1 MEVKNKIDK
10 FGKFLVEN
18 LRDKGICYAERLLN
32 NHWKAP
38 VLQNIQSELASLSD
52 SQKNTVKRA
61 VIATVDTA
69 IHDFLFALQEQADFD
84 NDIQIIVDSENVV
97 ELSDGIHGEA
107 YSEKSWYAKYS
118 KYEIIG

>member
-1 MEVKNKIDK
+1 MLCV
-10 FGKFLVEN
+10 GY
-18 LRDKGICYAERLLN
+18 KGLGQKKDGLGPTDARPTRPPIVRLARCLHCLKLKLN
-32 NHWKAP
+32 DN
-38 VLQNIQSELASLSD
+38 
-52 SQKNTVKRA
+52 
-61 VIATVDTA
+61 VIVN
-69 IHDFLFALQEQADFD
+69 DFD